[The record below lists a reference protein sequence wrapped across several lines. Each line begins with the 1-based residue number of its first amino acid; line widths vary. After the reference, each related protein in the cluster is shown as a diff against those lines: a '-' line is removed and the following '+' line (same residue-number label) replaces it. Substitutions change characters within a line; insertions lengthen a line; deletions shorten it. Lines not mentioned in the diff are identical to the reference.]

1 MSLKDLINIHT
12 NGQLE
17 LYTSKVIKRESYNI
31 MLSDLIDDQYWNFAY
46 LTNKNIDIK
55 DTWEQI
61 KNDMNANNKFKV
73 FIY

>member
-46 LTNKNIDIK
+46 LTNKK
-55 DTWEQI
+55 
-61 KNDMNANNKFKV
+61 
-73 FIY
+73 

>member
-1 MSLKDLINIHT
+1 
-12 NGQLE
+12 
-17 LYTSKVIKRESYNI
+17 

-61 KNDMNANNKFKV
+61 KNDMNANVLIQLPDDMKKV
-73 FIY
+73 RTYILLAAFLYR